1 MIYLMN
7 TTVIPHG
14 ADGAWTM
21 ESLAPSSAKHLAQ
34 RSSEQGRLTSA
45 VGHASS
51 AEAMAAVLQIPVE
64 MNRITVAPQPGDQ
77 FLCLRLH
84 ARPPEGV
91 VLDLAQLEEI
101 GFSWALLTYLGG
113 ASHPFLFAA

>member
-21 ESLAPSSAKHLAQ
+21 EALDPERAAYLAQ
-34 RSSEQGRLTSA
+34 RSADAGRLTSA
-45 VGHASS
+45 VGHESS
-51 AEAMAAVLQIPVE
+51 AQAMAAVLGIAVE
-64 MNRITVAPQPGDQ
+64 MNRITVVPEPLDQ

-84 ARPPEGV
+84 ARPPEGA

-101 GFSWALLTYLGG
+101 GFSWALLSYLG
-113 ASHPFLFAA
+113 

>member
-21 ESLAPSSAKHLAQ
+21 ESLTPERAAYLAQ
-34 RSSEQGRLTSA
+34 RSVDAGRLTSA

-51 AEAMAAVLQIPVE
+51 AEVMEAVLGVPVE

-91 VLDLAQLEEI
+91 VLDLPQLQGI
-101 GFSWALLTYLGG
+101 GFSWALLSYLG
-113 ASHPFLFAA
+113 